1 MEGAIVERSVVKSV
15 KHLQRVGTAVQ
26 GIQTVQ
32 DAALIGNGEKGGPRF
47 PFGRNAGGRI
57 GRFPASQ
64 ASALLHHAQTE
75 FPQVSQQ
82 KIGTFRYQVG
92 DGRDAGSDGDGPDSV
107 AARRNHIGWRIADK
121 SDGSGAADPSAG
133 AGLADGQTGQAGAGC
148 RHFPECPETEIPVEA
163 GALQFAPADA
173 GKVTGHQ
180 AEQVAAAGQAAD
192 AAGQSAQEAVNR
204 VDTLQGVVANL
215 DNYRPVAETSVKFGF
230 NKDNLTPKAKDALD
244 QLAGSIASTKG
255 YIIALEGSTDSVGSA
270 EYNYDLSQRRADSVI
285 QYLASKYNVPAHKIY
300 VIGLG
305 KDKPVESNKTSE
317 GRADNRRVDVRLMTT
332 PVGDTTQPTAAPTG
346 QNNPPSM

>member
-1 MEGAIVERSVVKSV
+1 MINKTNE
-15 KHLQRVGTAVQ
+15 LDDMTAKNSKDIKDVDARAQ
-26 GIQTVQ
+26 AGIQAV
-32 DAALIGNGEKGGPRF
+32 
-47 PFGRNAGGRI
+47 NAKT
-57 GRFPASQ
+57 ADV
-64 ASALLHHAQTE
+64 E
-75 FPQVSQQ
+75 Q
-82 KIGTFRYQVG
+82 K
-92 DGRDAGSDGDGPDSV
+92 A
-107 AARRNHIGWRIADK
+107 
-121 SDGSGAADPSAG
+121 
-133 AGLADGQTGQAGAGC
+133 
-148 RHFPECPETEIPVEA
+148 
-163 GALQFAPADA
+163 
-173 GKVTGHQ
+173 
-180 AEQVAAAGQAAD
+180 QAAD
-192 AAGQSAQEAVNR
+192 QSAASAQQMADAANNR
-204 VDTLQGVVANL
+204 VGILTNTVANL

-317 GRADNRRVDVRLMTT
+317 GRADNRRVDVRLMTNT
-332 PVGDTTQPTAAPTG
+332 VGDTTQPTAAPTG